1 MDNLLCE
8 RCGHM
13 YNNME
18 SLKRHLKSHNNN
30 KHYYLEC
37 NYNSPRKDTLKRHT
51 KTHQRQLLSNFE
63 ATPKRP
69 KTSRSRSPIETRAY
83 QADPKNTN
91 SYIYQ
96 QSLPKNKEIFPWIL
110 RELDT
115 QTRHSRPYHQPE
127 PITIPL
133 EAIEPLQDPRPQPST
148 SLSDE
153 IEYLLN
159 QEYSISAPLNELDEM
174 LRNIESEDRE
184 EDTPDENEDL
194 WKIIDYINIWRGNI

>member
-18 SLKRHLKSHNNN
+18 SLKRHQKNHNN
-30 KHYYLEC
+30 KYHCLEC

-51 KTHQRQLLSNFE
+51 KTHQGQLSNYE
-63 ATPKRP
+63 AIPKRS
-69 KTSRSRSPIETRAY
+69 KTTLETRAY
-83 QADPKNTN
+83 QADPKNVN

-96 QSLPKNKEIFPWIL
+96 QSLPKDKEIFPWIL
-110 RELDT
+110 HELDT
-115 QTRHSRPYHQPE
+115 QTRHSRPYYQPE

-133 EAIEPLQDPRPQPST
+133 EAKELLQDPRPQSSLSEAEPLQDPRPS

-153 IEYLLN
+153 IDFLLN
-159 QEYSISAPLNELDEM
+159 QEYSISASLNELDQM
-174 LRNIESEDRE
+174 LRSIEAEDRE
-184 EDTPDENEDL
+184 DTPEN
-194 WKIIDYINIWRGNI
+194 

>member
-1 MDNLLCE
+1 
-8 RCGHM
+8 
-13 YNNME
+13 ME

-30 KHYYLEC
+30 KHYCLEC
-37 NYNSPRKDTLKRHT
+37 NYNSLRKDTLKRHT

-63 ATPKRP
+63 AIPKIP
-69 KTSRSRSPIETRAY
+69 KTSRYSCIETRAY

-110 RELDT
+110 HELDT

-133 EAIEPLQDPRPQPST
+133 EATEPLQDLRPQPTT
-148 SLSDE
+148 SLSEE
-153 IEYLLN
+153 IDHLLN
-159 QEYSISAPLNELDEM
+159 QEYSISASLNELDHM
-174 LRNIESEDRE
+174 LRNLESEDRE
-184 EDTPDENEDL
+184 EETHDENEDL
-194 WKIIDYINIWRGNI
+194 QKIIDSI